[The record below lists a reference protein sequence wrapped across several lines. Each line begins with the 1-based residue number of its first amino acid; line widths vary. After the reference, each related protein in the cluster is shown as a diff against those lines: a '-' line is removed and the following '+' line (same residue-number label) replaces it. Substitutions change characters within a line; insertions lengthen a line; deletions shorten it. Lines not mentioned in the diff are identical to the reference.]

1 MFGSF
6 QLQKIFTDYLKLI
19 SDKFVSLE
27 VKIQIA
33 TNCKLHYI
41 RDFGLKV

>member
-27 VKIQIA
+27 VKIQIV

>member
-1 MFGSF
+1 MFGNF

-19 SDKFVSLE
+19 SEKFVSLE